1 MIPQFNESTA
11 QYYHEK
17 FMATL
22 TAKIFCKLGLLAEEK
37 ACKEDNPE
45 LRYLVINKFGGINMG

>member
-1 MIPQFNESTA
+1 M